1 MLDIA
6 KARFSTFASQ
16 IVLMAHGLPLI
27 VTITMTKFL
36 RLALNLCPTIASK
49 GHIMKSTRSEYLNF
63 FNNWLHY
70 QFPRNADMV
79 RNVVI
84 MREVK
89 NIIDSDQEAA
99 YWGDRDCWTMYD
111 IASKQV
117 QSRAIEGITA

>member
-1 MLDIA
+1 
-6 KARFSTFASQ
+6 
-16 IVLMAHGLPLI
+16 
-27 VTITMTKFL
+27 
-36 RLALNLCPTIASK
+36 
-49 GHIMKSTRSEYLNF
+49 MKSTRSEYLNF

-99 YWGDRDCWTMYD
+99 YWGDRYCWTMYD

>member
-1 MLDIA
+1 
-6 KARFSTFASQ
+6 
-16 IVLMAHGLPLI
+16 
-27 VTITMTKFL
+27 
-36 RLALNLCPTIASK
+36 
-49 GHIMKSTRSEYLNF
+49 MKSTRSEYLNF

-99 YWGDRDCWTMYD
+99 YWGDRDCWTMHD
-111 IASKQV
+111 MANKKI

>member
-1 MLDIA
+1 
-6 KARFSTFASQ
+6 
-16 IVLMAHGLPLI
+16 
-27 VTITMTKFL
+27 
-36 RLALNLCPTIASK
+36 
-49 GHIMKSTRSEYLNF
+49 MKSTRSEYLNF

-111 IASKQV
+111 IASKKV

>member
-1 MLDIA
+1 
-6 KARFSTFASQ
+6 
-16 IVLMAHGLPLI
+16 
-27 VTITMTKFL
+27 
-36 RLALNLCPTIASK
+36 
-49 GHIMKSTRSEYLNF
+49 MKSTRSEYLNF

-84 MREVK
+84 MWEVK

-99 YWGDRDCWTMYD
+99 YWGVRDCWTMYD
-111 IASKQV
+111 IASKKV